1 MSLNKVML
9 IGNVGKDPE
18 LKSLET
24 GNKVVTFSMATSEVY
39 KDKHGERQEKTEWH
53 NVVMWGNR
61 AEVLNKYVKKGSKLY
76 IEGKI
81 TTRKWKDKE
90 GNDRYSTEIVAV
102 DFRFLQTG
110 DVVKRNNP
118 NDGRSKP
125 SNSQSQPMPQ
135 DDDLP
140 F

>member
-1 MSLNKVML
+1 ML

-39 KDKHGERQEKTEWH
+39 KDKHGEKQEKTEWH
-53 NVVMWGNR
+53 NIVMWGNR
-61 AEVLNKYVKKGSKLY
+61 AEILDKYVKKGSKLY
-76 IEGKI
+76 VEGKI

-90 GNDRYSTEIVAV
+90 GNDRYSTEVVAM

-110 DVVKRNNP
+110 DIVKKNNP
-118 NDGRSKP
+118 NDGQSKP
-125 SNSQSQPMPQ
+125 SKSHSQPMPQ